1 MSNSYDNLV
10 RKQQGVSARFKTLSF
25 LAGADP
31 LTLDTQSD
39 IVPEIRTWAQES
51 LENVF
56 SDFGSL
62 SDDDARELV
71 RFVAADSSGLL
82 LKDRYENHH
91 V

>member
-1 MSNSYDNLV
+1 M
-10 RKQQGVSARFKTLSF
+10 RKQQGVSARFKKLSF
-25 LAGADP
+25 LAGSDP

-51 LENVF
+51 LEDVF

-62 SDDDARELV
+62 SDDDARELA
-71 RFVAADSSGLL
+71 RFVAADSSRLL